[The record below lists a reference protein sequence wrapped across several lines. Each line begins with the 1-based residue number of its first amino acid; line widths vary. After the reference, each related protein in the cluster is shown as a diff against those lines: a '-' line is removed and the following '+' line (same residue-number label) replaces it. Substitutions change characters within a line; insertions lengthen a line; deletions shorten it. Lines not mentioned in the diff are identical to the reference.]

1 MPRWTICSAACLFVS
16 MSTIAQQADFALGA
30 RAGYGYLIAHHD
42 NLKRM
47 VDGHIPSIELCYE
60 RVVSGRQAWHRSYKS
75 PSWGMSFYAADLRA
89 EELGNAFALTPY
101 LLLPLTFDDR
111 QSLDLRFGWGLGVVT
126 HPFDKETNY
135 KGHAIGSTVNV
146 HMLLG
151 VEYRRQFGRTSI
163 GVGLGINHLS
173 NGAFRVPNLGIN
185 LPAVQLSVR
194 QELGT
199 RQPVDTA
206 GYRARDNAIGPQRV
220 FAYATI
226 GMKETFPVNSGK
238 HMAYALVVAATKP
251 LGGKIQLEGGLDVFH
266 NTSLEQ
272 RAQEDG
278 QEPPTTLT
286 QAGLHL
292 GGGLILRRLIIV
304 WQAGVYVFN
313 VFEEDGMVFNRVG
326 FRHTLGQRWLVNFTL
341 KTHLATAD
349 HFELGFG
356 YRFR

>member
-1 MPRWTICSAACLFVS
+1 MPRLTICSAACLFVS

-47 VDGHIPSIELCYE
+47 VDGHIPSIELYYE

-151 VEYRRQFGRTSI
+151 LEYRRHFGRTSI

-173 NGAFRVPNLGIN
+173 NGAFRVPNLGVN

-194 QELGT
+194 REIGT
-199 RQPVDTA
+199 RQPADTTGFRGGGIA
-206 GYRARDNAIGPQRV
+206 NGPQRL
-220 FAYATI
+220 FAYATVGI
-226 GMKETFPVNSGK
+226 KETFPVNSGK

-278 QEPPTTLT
+278 QEPPSTLT
-286 QAGLHL
+286 QAGVHV
-292 GGGLILRRLIIV
+292 GGGLMLRKLTII

-313 VFEEDGMVFNRVG
+313 SFSEDGMVFNRVG
-326 FRHTLGQRWLVNFTL
+326 FRHTIGQRWLVNFTL